1 MFMPYAI
8 ELWF

>member
-1 MFMPYAI
+1 MHYAI